1 MTEVSSTAKQAADA
15 AALVNRADAARE
27 YILKHNL
34 KATKKDAKG
43 EETELSA
50 EEALEKAE
58 RIRVARS
65 KAAQVLSRGRT
76 LDTLDRVL
84 AHVPD
89 GYVGQLVRESD
100 VDIDRFRILGFE
112 LFESK
117 AAKKESSHGTA
128 DGKIRVGDQ
137 ILMTIREED
146 YAALMYERELRK
158 ARKREAHKPAARRR
172 QFENETPSEV
182 PTFTEVS

>member
-1 MTEVSSTAKQAADA
+1 LD
-15 AALVNRADAARE
+15 
-27 YILKHNL
+27 YIQKHNL
-34 KATKKDAKG
+34 KVTKKDDKG
-43 EETELSA
+43 EEIELSA
-50 EEALEKAE
+50 EEAVEKAE
-58 RIRVARS
+58 RIRKARS

-84 AHVPD
+84 AYVPD

-112 LFESK
+112 LFESE

-128 DGKIRVGDQ
+128 DGKVRVGDQ
-137 ILMTIREED
+137 ILMTIREEE

-158 ARKREAHKPAARRR
+158 ARKREAHKPAVR
-172 QFENETPSEV
+172 QRKFEDETDNEV

>member
-1 MTEVSSTAKQAADA
+1 MAEVSKAAKDAAEA
-15 AALVNRADAARE
+15 AALTNRAEKARE

-34 KATKKDAKG
+34 KATKRDVEG
-43 EETELSA
+43 EEVELSA

-58 RIRVARS
+58 RIRLARS

-84 AHVPD
+84 AYVPD

-100 VDIDRFRILGFE
+100 VDIDRFTILGFE
-112 LFESK
+112 LFESQ

-128 DGKIRVGDQ
+128 DGKVRVGDQ

-172 QFENETPSEV
+172 KFEDETSSDV